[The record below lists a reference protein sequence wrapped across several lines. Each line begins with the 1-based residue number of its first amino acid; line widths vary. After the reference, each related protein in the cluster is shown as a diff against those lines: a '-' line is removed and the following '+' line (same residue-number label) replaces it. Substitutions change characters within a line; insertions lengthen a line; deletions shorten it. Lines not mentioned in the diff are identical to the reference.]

1 MFLASRG
8 IFALDVPR
16 KCATDS
22 CDELRMA
29 QLKEIPLPEAERS
42 SVSPEAY
49 RSDIMNRM
57 LDDWRVSVHQRYFES
72 MEA

>member
-1 MFLASRG
+1 
-8 IFALDVPR
+8 
-16 KCATDS
+16 
-22 CDELRMA
+22 MA